1 MQKIQT
7 LLLTSQGIQPE
18 LKNIF
23 LSLLHKH
30 PKDISVAFITT
41 GAYGEKVNP
50 DWLQKYITQLNDL
63 DIYRILE
70 LDFTGK
76 TYKEV
81 ISLLNGKDIIFVNG
95 GNTFYLLKHARES
108 GFDRAVKKQLAKGV
122 LYIGVSAGTYIV
134 CPTIEQAHWKNANR
148 NYEHLNDLTAFNLVP
163 FLIFAHFN
171 ETHRVIIEKESKQTQ
186 FPIVAIGDTQAVL
199 VEGDRYK
206 VVGKGNKEFFNGFR
220 ENW

>member
-50 DWLQKYITQLNDL
+50 DWLQKYITKLNDL

-134 CPTIEQAHWKNANR
+134 CPTIEQAM
-148 NYEHLNDLTAFNLVP
+148 
-163 FLIFAHFN
+163 
-171 ETHRVIIEKESKQTQ
+171 
-186 FPIVAIGDTQAVL
+186 
-199 VEGDRYK
+199 
-206 VVGKGNKEFFNGFR
+206 
-220 ENW
+220 